1 MGKVLLGI
9 GTGLFP
15 YSILAALW
23 LGGQTGNPGVLLL
36 VPAALTIGLVCA
48 VVILTLSAGR
58 RWAAREAALLA
69 MAVKLAQIPAYLV
82 FFWVG
87 LSGLVMVQFAAVTVI
102 VWVVDLFTIG
112 ISGLAG
118 LAAVLRCR
126 SEGRLAGKAA
136 VLNGILQF
144 IFCADVFS
152 AVWVYQKS
160 KEKRV

>member
-1 MGKVLLGI
+1 MEKVLLGV
-9 GTGLFP
+9 GAGVFP
-15 YSILAALW
+15 YSVLAALW
-23 LGGQTGNPGVLLL
+23 LGGRTGNGSVVLLI
-36 VPAALTIGLVCA
+36 PAALTIGLVCA
-48 VVILTLSAGR
+48 VVILTLSAWR
-58 RWAAREAALLA
+58 RWAGWEAALLS

-87 LSGLVMVQFAAVTVI
+87 LSGLAMVQFAAVTMI
-102 VWVVDLFTIG
+102 VWVLDLFTIG

-126 SEGRLAGKAA
+126 AEGRLTTKAA

-160 KEKRV
+160 KEK

>member
-1 MGKVLLGI
+1 MEKVLLGI
-9 GTGLFP
+9 GAGLFP
-15 YSILAALW
+15 YSILATLW
-23 LGGQTGNPGVLLL
+23 LGSRTGNGGVVLII
-36 VPAALTIGLVCA
+36 PAALTIGLICA
-48 VVILTLSAGR
+48 VVILTLSATR
-58 RWAAREAALLA
+58 RWAAREAALLS
-69 MAVKLAQIPAYLV
+69 MAVKLAQIPTYLV

-87 LSGLVMVQFAAVTVI
+87 LSGIVMVQFAAVTMI

-126 SEGRLAGKAA
+126 AEGRLATKTA

-144 IFCADVFS
+144 VFCADVFS
-152 AVWVYQKS
+152 AVWVYHKS

>member
-1 MGKVLLGI
+1 MEKVLLGV
-9 GTGLFP
+9 GAGVFP
-15 YSILAALW
+15 YSVLAALW
-23 LGGQTGNPGVLLL
+23 LGGRTGNGSVVLLI
-36 VPAALTIGLVCA
+36 PAALTIGLVCA
-48 VVILTLSAGR
+48 VVILTLSGWR
-58 RWAAREAALLA
+58 RWAGREAALLS

-87 LSGLVMVQFAAVTVI
+87 LSGLAMVQFAAVTMI
-102 VWVVDLFTIG
+102 VWVLDLFTIG

-126 SEGRLAGKAA
+126 AEGRLTTKTA

-160 KEKRV
+160 KEK